1 MGGGNVRGG
10 DVRGGDVDVIRGGWE
25 EHVWVGGVEWV
36 VMWWKCLC
44 DMPPLSR
51 WCDVLVGG
59 VWWYMLIVVS
69 LSILVWYKAAT
80 SLNSQPQLP
89 HPNSTSTN

>member
-1 MGGGNVRGG
+1 M
-10 DVRGGDVDVIRGGWE
+10 
-25 EHVWVGGVEWV
+25 WVGGVEWV

-44 DMPPLSR
+44 DMPSLSR

-89 HPNSTSTN
+89 HPNSTSTNYFTMWPPTCTGQFMTGQQVSV